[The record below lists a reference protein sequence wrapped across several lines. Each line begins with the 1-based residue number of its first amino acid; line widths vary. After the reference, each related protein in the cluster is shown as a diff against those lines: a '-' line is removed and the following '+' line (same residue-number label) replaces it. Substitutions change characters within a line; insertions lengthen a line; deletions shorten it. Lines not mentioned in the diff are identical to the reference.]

1 MPAAIE
7 ITGLTKRFGAVTA
20 VSNLNLSIAKG
31 EVFGLVGPDGAG
43 KTTTLRILCGLVD
56 PTEGSTMVGG
66 FDPVKQTTQLRDQI
80 GYMAQ
85 RFGLYTD
92 LTVEENIDFYADLFG
107 IARSLLEPLK
117 QKLLAMTRMAPFR
130 ERPAGKLSGGM
141 KQKLALMC
149 ALLNKPAVLLL
160 DEPTNG
166 VDPVSRRDFW
176 LILEDLVRDGMTLV
190 VSTAYLDEAER
201 CGRVG
206 LMHEGKLIRCGT
218 PAELKAAMTG
228 RFWEVEASDMRAT
241 RRDLETR
248 PGVLGVKPSGATL
261 HVHSTAE
268 VTLSDWLP
276 ARLIE
281 PSLEDVFVAVVSE
294 KEQHA

>member
-56 PTEGSTMVGG
+56 PTEGSTLVVG

-107 IARSLLEPLK
+107 IAHKLLEPLK
-117 QKLLAMTRMAPFR
+117 VKLLAMTRMAPFR
-130 ERPAGKLSGGM
+130 DRAAGKLSGGM

-218 PAELKAAMTG
+218 PAELKAGMTG
-228 RFWEVEASDMRAT
+228 RFWEVEAPDMRAT
-241 RRDLETR
+241 RRELEAR

-261 HVHSTAE
+261 HVHTNAE

-276 ARLIE
+276 ARRIE

-294 KEQHA
+294 QEQHA